1 MEKIKD
7 NWVIRL
13 IEVDGFQ
20 ATAAVNQGYL
30 DFPDKDKFPF
40 LLSVELSLLETVNDL
55 PTGKEN
61 ERLVE
66 IEEKLLDIF
75 GSTQKLHYIGHIT
88 RKGWRDILCYVG
100 SKALDGEAIGA
111 YCDSIEAD
119 RDIVIEINEDLEWK
133 TAKGVLI

>member
-1 MEKIKD
+1 MDKIKD
-7 NWVIRL
+7 NWAIRF
-13 IEVDGFQ
+13 IEIDGFQ
-20 ATAAVNQGYL
+20 ATAAVNKGYL

-75 GSTQKLHYIGHIT
+75 KSTQELHYIGHIT
-88 RKGWRDILCYVG
+88 RKGWRDILCYAG
-100 SKALDGEAIGA
+100 SKELDGEAIGA

-119 RDIVIEINEDLEWK
+119 RDIVIEINEDLEWN
-133 TAKGVLI
+133 TAQGVLS